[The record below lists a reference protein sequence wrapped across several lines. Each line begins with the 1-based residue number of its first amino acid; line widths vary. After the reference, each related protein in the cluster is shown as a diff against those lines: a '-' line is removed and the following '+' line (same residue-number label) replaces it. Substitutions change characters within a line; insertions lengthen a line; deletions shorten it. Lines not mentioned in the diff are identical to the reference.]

1 MANLVAENLNILVKV
16 RKTDSGSAA
25 RFFYCAKASKRDRNE
40 GLDGFEEK

>member
-1 MANLVAENLNILVKV
+1 VAKLACNFKSGSQFG
-16 RKTDSGSAA
+16 DSGSAA